1 MKSFLY
7 RASVCL
13 RRCPGLPLGQNL
25 SLSLCL
31 GLASTLLATQV
42 IADSDRAIDHGP
54 IGVMGD
60 HFHKAGEW
68 MVSARL
74 MRMHMSGNQ
83 LGDDELSDS
92 DVIMQ
97 PNAPGRMP
105 AVLSVVPQDMD
116 MDMLMLGAMYAPSD
130 RLTLMAM
137 VMASSKDMALTSYA
151 PPHMMNPGPRNVVGG
166 FSTSSDDIQSISLSG
181 LFRLQQNA
189 SRRTHLTLGL
199 EQSIADADATDTVLT
214 PMGMNTTMRLPY
226 GMQIGDESLRLSA
239 ALTHV
244 YRHDDWALGGQISGK
259 FKLSAEEWHF
269 GDSQQATAWAQRE
282 MSHHLSLS
290 GRLTYA
296 RASGLEGMDARIMA
310 PVQTAIPANYG
321 YQKWHVGLGANAV
334 VSLFPGQPERLGIE
348 LALPVATDTRGVQ
361 MTPEWQLTLGIQKAF

>member
-1 MKSFLY
+1 MQSLLC
-7 RASVCL
+7 RA
-13 RRCPGLPLGQNL
+13 
-25 SLSLCL
+25 SLCL
-31 GLASTLLATQV
+31 SLGLTSTFLSTHLN
-42 IADSDRAIDHGP
+42 ADNERAIDHGP

-60 HFHKAGEW
+60 HFHNAGEW

-83 LGDDELSDS
+83 LGDDKLADNE
-92 DVIMQ
+92 VIMQ
-97 PNAPGRMP
+97 PNAAGRMP

-130 RLTLMAM
+130 RLTLMTM
-137 VMASSKDMALTSYA
+137 IMASSKDMSLTSYA
-151 PPHMMNPGPRNVVGG
+151 PPNMMNPGPRTVVGG

-214 PMGMNTTMRLPY
+214 PMGMNMTMRLPY
-226 GMQIGDESLRLSA
+226 AMQIGDESLRLNA

-244 YRHDDWALGGQISGK
+244 YSKRNWVFGGQISGK
-259 FKLSAEEWHF
+259 FKVAANDWHF
-269 GDSQQATAWAQRE
+269 GDSQQATIWAQRE
-282 MSHHLSLS
+282 MNRRLSLS
-290 GRLTYA
+290 GRLTYE
-296 RASGLEGMDARIMA
+296 RISGLEGMDAMIMA

-321 YQKWHVGLGANAV
+321 STKWRIGLGANGV
-334 VSLFPGQPERLGIE
+334 VSLFPGQSERLGIE
-348 LALPVATDTRGVQ
+348 WELPLETDARGVQ
-361 MTPEWQLTLGIQKAF
+361 MTPKWQLTLGIQKAF

>member
-1 MKSFLY
+1 MKSLLY

-92 DVIMQ
+92 DVITQ

-137 VMASSKDMALTSYA
+137 VMASSIV
-151 PPHMMNPGPRNVVGG
+151 H
-166 FSTSSDDIQSISLSG
+166 STSSLNC
-181 LFRLQQNA
+181 R
-189 SRRTHLTLGL
+189 
-199 EQSIADADATDTVLT
+199 IAKAC
-214 PMGMNTTMRLPY
+214 
-226 GMQIGDESLRLSA
+226 SC
-239 ALTHV
+239 
-244 YRHDDWALGGQISGK
+244 
-259 FKLSAEEWHF
+259 
-269 GDSQQATAWAQRE
+269 
-282 MSHHLSLS
+282 S
-290 GRLTYA
+290 GRVRKWSRVAEKIGPKILEKLENRSENKENHGKPKTKKCTKTCG
-296 RASGLEGMDARIMA
+296 SGRQKTLEN
-310 PVQTAIPANYG
+310 QTQR
-321 YQKWHVGLGANAV
+321 QKMHQN
-334 VSLFPGQPERLGIE
+334 
-348 LALPVATDTRGVQ
+348 
-361 MTPEWQLTLGIQKAF
+361 QLLH